1 MTTPH
6 TPGPWRIRY
15 GKRFEYDYL
24 LKAGKDTPIAYWSN
38 FKIRTKKESKA
49 NARLIAAAPELLEA
63 LQSLVNQFLQRGVF
77 TAPEHPDRIALAL
90 AESAIAKATG
100 GAA

>member
-6 TPGPWRIRY
+6 TPGPWRLSY

-49 NARLIAAAPELLEA
+49 NARLIAAAPDLLQA
-63 LQSLVNQFLQRGVF
+63 LQEVMPMLEIRGE
-77 TAPEHPDRIALAL
+77 PEPGSIGRKARA
-90 AESAIAKATG
+90 AISKAIG
-100 GAA
+100 S

>member
-6 TPGPWRIRY
+6 TPGPWRLRY

-49 NARLIAAAPELLEA
+49 NARLIAAAPDLLEA
-63 LQSLVNQFLQRGVF
+63 LQYAIRQV
-77 TAPEHPDRIALAL
+77 PELATVPGI
-90 AESAIAKATG
+90 SAAISKATG
-100 GAA
+100 QSK

>member
-1 MTTPH
+1 MEEMKH
-6 TPGPWRIRY
+6 TPGPWRI
-15 GKRFEYDYL
+15 GTAPPNGEQTI
-24 LKAGKDTPIAYWSN
+24 GT
-38 FKIRTKKESKA
+38 IRGMMVAVATTGVGMEEETLA
-49 NARLIAAAPELLEA
+49 NASLIAAAPEMLEA

-77 TAPEHPDRIALAL
+77 TDPEHPDRIALAL